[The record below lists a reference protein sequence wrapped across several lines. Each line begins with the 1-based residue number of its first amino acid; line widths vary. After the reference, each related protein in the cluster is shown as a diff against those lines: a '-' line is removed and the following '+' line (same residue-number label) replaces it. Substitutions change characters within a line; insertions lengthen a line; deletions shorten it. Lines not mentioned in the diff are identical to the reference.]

1 MAGRFEPP
9 RVTVLLPVRNAAPF
23 LDRALGSV
31 WRQTFRSLEVVV
43 VDDGSTDRTPDILA
57 RHAARDNRL
66 RRVPAGPESGL
77 VAALNQGLAEAR
89 GTYLARFDADD
100 LCHARRLEAQVGL
113 LRANPHVVVAGC
125 QVASFPRR
133 TLGLG
138 YRLYDAWANGIL
150 TPEAHWRERYV
161 ESTLPHPSAMMR
173 TEELLA
179 LGGYRQGAWP
189 EDLDLWLRVHASG
202 GALQKVPEVLY
213 YWRDHPGRASRIDA
227 RYSRAAFVRLKA
239 HHLAH
244 DPWRAG
250 RDVVIWGT
258 GPIGRQ
264 FGRGLREEGV
274 PVVAYVDV
282 DPAKIGRSRGGVS
295 VIAPRDLPRFSSVA
309 VLAAVG
315 ARGARQLIRGQLTGL
330 GYVEGRD
337 FLAVA

>member
-1 MAGRFEPP
+1 MAGRLELP
-9 RVTVLLPVRNAAPF
+9 RVTVLLPVRNAASF
-23 LDRALGSV
+23 LDRALRSV

-43 VDDGSTDRTPDILA
+43 VDDGSTDRSPDILA
-57 RHAARDNRL
+57 CHAARDDRL
-66 RRVPAGPESGL
+66 RQVPAGPEPGL
-77 VAALNQGLAEAR
+77 VAALNQGLAAAR

-100 LCHARRLEAQVGL
+100 LCHARRLETQMAL
-113 LRANPHVVVAGC
+113 LEANPHVVVAGC

-138 YRLYDAWANGIL
+138 YRLYDAWVNGIL
-150 TPEAHWRERYV
+150 TPEAHGRERYV

-173 TEELLA
+173 TEELRA
-179 LGGYRQGAWP
+179 LGGYRAGAWP
-189 EDLDLWLRVHASG
+189 EDLDLWLRIHAAG

-227 RYSRAAFVRLKA
+227 RYSRAAFLRLKA
-239 HHLAH
+239 YHLAR
-244 DPWRAG
+244 DPWLAG
-250 RDVVIWGT
+250 REVIIWGA

-264 FGRGLREEGV
+264 LGRGLREEGV
-274 PVVAYVDV
+274 PVVAHVDV

-295 VIAPRDLPRFSSVA
+295 VIAPGELSRFTDVV

-315 ARGARQLIRGQLTGL
+315 ARGARQIIRGELTGL